1 MKKSIIYCLTILI
14 VACNNTSTDNK
25 ETETLKKE
33 NEALKEENIEL
44 KEKGSNKIHDL
55 QDEEEPMTEEEI
67 VLDIRK
73 KFGDINNNINSYK
86 KIKKDLK
93 GESSEGGELKGY
105 FNNEELKKIVVS
117 YYGEMGKL
125 IEEYYFWNNN
135 LFFVF
140 TQDYLYNMPKI
151 MDGSKVEKIDEN
163 RYYFSAGKL
172 IRWLDPNKEKAAK
185 SKMTEKE
192 KEILQKTNK
201 LKEKVH

>member
-1 MKKSIIYCLTILI
+1 MYYKK
-14 VACNNTSTDNK
+14 VN
-25 ETETLKKE
+25 
-33 NEALKEENIEL
+33 
-44 KEKGSNKIHDL
+44 
-55 QDEEEPMTEEEI
+55 
-67 VLDIRK
+67 K
-73 KFGDINNNINSYK
+73 KFYLSYK

-163 RYYFSAGKL
+163 RYYFSEGKL

-201 LKEKVH
+201 LKEKVY

>member
-44 KEKGSNKIHDL
+44 KENGPNKIHDL
-55 QDEEEPMTEEEI
+55 QDEEEPKTEEEI

-93 GESSEGGELKGY
+93 GESSEGGR
-105 FNNEELKKIVVS
+105 
-117 YYGEMGKL
+117 
-125 IEEYYFWNNN
+125 
-135 LFFVF
+135 
-140 TQDYLYNMPKI
+140 T
-151 MDGSKVEKIDEN
+151 
-163 RYYFSAGKL
+163 
-172 IRWLDPNKEKAAK
+172 
-185 SKMTEKE
+185 
-192 KEILQKTNK
+192 
-201 LKEKVH
+201 